1 MQKSARQF
9 SAIALDHNHEQLN
22 QLIKGD
28 GGAIGLTENPG
39 ALLRWMVAGP
49 ELARVINEFD
59 TPHHGED
66 KRHHEQSKGI
76 QQEFKSNV
84 TDMVNVLKEMENPFL
99 DQGTQLTTLHTKVI
113 MDSSVVLQVYTSED
127 TGKAQYIDYVTDR
140 LTLCHKPVTDTIS
153 KNKFSLFKSTIK
165 ESTKSK

>member
-1 MQKSARQF
+1 MLQLEHRHPTVYSEFMLGHFTVQKSARQF

-76 QQEFKSNV
+76 QQEIQK
-84 TDMVNVLKEMENPFL
+84 
-99 DQGTQLTTLHTKVI
+99 
-113 MDSSVVLQVYTSED
+113 
-127 TGKAQYIDYVTDR
+127 
-140 LTLCHKPVTDTIS
+140 
-153 KNKFSLFKSTIK
+153 
-165 ESTKSK
+165 